1 MRARTRAAA
10 LLALV
15 LLCGV
20 ATSAAMAASG
30 FGDRPLREGAEG
42 ADVEAL
48 QRKLN
53 KLGFETP
60 VDGVFGAETTR
71 SVRRWERDH
80 GRTVNGKCSM
90 ADAERIKRQVRRL
103 SEAEPEPGAVE
114 DPPAEREES
123 GDTPTD
129 TEEGDEPL
137 PERAYGSRPLEKG
150 DQGSDVARLQ
160 RLLTDQG
167 LSTTVDGRFSR
178 ATKAN
183 VQRWEAWQYRRAN
196 GGVSRNEA
204 RTVLDLAKTGSQ
216 YEQREHVFPVRG
228 PHDYGG
234 AGSRFGAPRS
244 GHTHQGHDVAAAEG
258 TDLVAAHSGTVAARQ
273 YQASGAGHYLV
284 IHGDD
289 GLDSVYMHLR
299 RRAIVEP
306 GDRVRAGERIGDVG
320 STGASTGP
328 HLHFELWTRH
338 WFDGGHPF
346 DPLRKLQRWDS
357 QTP

>member
-10 LLALV
+10 LLAFV

-20 ATSAAMAASG
+20 AVVTAAMAASG

-48 QRKLN
+48 QRKLT

-60 VDGVFGAETTR
+60 VDGVFGTETTR
-71 SVRRWERDH
+71 SVRRWEREHD
-80 GRTVNGKCSM
+80 RTVNGRCSM
-90 ADAERIKRQVRRL
+90 AEAERIKRQSRRL
-103 SEAEPEPGAVE
+103 SEAPQPGGVE
-114 DPPAEREES
+114 EQPAEREEP

-129 TEEGDEPL
+129 PVEGDEPL

-167 LSTTVDGRFSR
+167 LSTPVDGTFSR

-183 VQRWEAWQYRRAN
+183 VERWEAWQYRRAN

-204 RTVLDLAKTGSQ
+204 RTVLDLAKAGTQ
-216 YEQREHVFPVRG
+216 YEEREHVFPVRG

-244 GHTHQGHDVAAAEG
+244 GHTHRGQDVAAAEG
-258 TDLVAAHSGTVAARQ
+258 TDLVAAHSGEVAAVQ
-273 YQASGAGHYLV
+273 YQAGGAGHYLV

-289 GLDSVYMHLR
+289 RLDSVYMHLR
-299 RRAIVEP
+299 HRAIVEP

-328 HLHFELWTRH
+328 HLHFELWTQH
-338 WFDGGHPF
+338 WFDGGNPF
-346 DPLRKLQRWDS
+346 DPLRKLQRWDR
-357 QTP
+357 